1 MPHLTGSDGG
11 YAGTILRSFLK
22 SIGIEKYVNFHTLR
36 ACFATHVLAS
46 GAEATQVMKM
56 AGVGLISYVGNLKSV
71 KYRVKNIPTKPLMT
85 LGAKNSKVISVKE
98 ELMNQTEKDIALRQ
112 EAVKKS
118 TEAIDKLNDKT
129 QVKANLLK
137 LFKEW
142 EKEDS
147 ADSEAA
153 SKKNLDQ

>member
-1 MPHLTGSDGG
+1 
-11 YAGTILRSFLK
+11 
-22 SIGIEKYVNFHTLR
+22 
-36 ACFATHVLAS
+36 
-46 GAEATQVMKM
+46 
-56 AGVGLISYVGNLKSV
+56 
-71 KYRVKNIPTKPLMT
+71 MT